1 MKKFT
6 SFLTLALGTAI
17 LITFSGC
24 LKDRCESTLTYLVY
38 KPVYVK
44 MDEVR
49 NDLRTEAPRPLKKPG
64 NIYVYGN
71 YLFVAEYREGIHVID
86 NSDPSNPVGVSF
98 IKIPGCENMAV
109 RGNIMYANSYVDLV
123 SLNISNPQ
131 SVQLVCRTNDM
142 FEALG
147 LYQDLGHLVYYEQ
160 TSETVERPCDS
171 PVYYYEDFSGWGRPG
186 LKDVLF
192 VNASFDNNA
201 SGSESNAP
209 AGVGGS
215 MARFT
220 LAANRLYSVGNY
232 DLKVFGL
239 NGEGCA
245 TLNNTVN
252 LGWGIETI
260 FPYQDKLFIGSS
272 SGMFIYDNSNPDQP
286 TQLAAFA
293 HARACDPVYVS
304 GNTAYVTLR
313 DGTECTG
320 FANQLDV
327 INITNIT
334 NPVLLKSYPMH
345 NPHGLSISDDNLF
358 LCEGNQGLKIFD
370 VSEWAKIDQR
380 LLSHQNDFFAFDVIT
395 LGDKKLAIVVGK
407 DGLHQFDYSDP
418 ADPKALSLIP
428 VQQ

>member
-6 SFLTLALGTAI
+6 SFLTLVLGTAI

-24 LKDRCESTLTYLVY
+24 LKDKCESTLIYQVY
-38 KPVYVK
+38 QPVYVK

-49 NDLRTEAPRPLKKPG
+49 NDLRTEAPRAVKKPG
-64 NIYVYGN
+64 NIYVYDN
-71 YLFVAEYREGIHVID
+71 YLFIAEQREGIHVID
-86 NSDPSNPVGVSF
+86 NSNPSSPVNVSF

-109 RGNIMYANSYVDLV
+109 RGNILYANSYVDLV
-123 SLNISNPQ
+123 SLDISNPQ
-131 SVQLVCRTNDM
+131 SVQLICRTNDM
-142 FEALG
+142 FEPIAL
-147 LYQDLGHLVYYEQ
+147 YEDLGYLVYYEP
-160 TSETVERPCDS
+160 TTETVERPCDT
-171 PVYYYEDFSGWGRPG
+171 PVYYYDFGIWGR
-186 LKDVLF
+186 KDVLF
-192 VNASFDNNA
+192 VNAAFEDSSNGS
-201 SGSESNAP
+201 SGAP

-220 LAANRLYSVGNY
+220 LTANRLYSVGNY

-239 NGEGCA
+239 NEAGCA
-245 TLNNTVN
+245 TLNNTIQ

-320 FANQLDV
+320 FVNQLDV
-327 INITNIT
+327 VDITNIT

-345 NPHGLSISDDNLF
+345 HPHGLSISEDHLF
-358 LCEGNQGLKIFD
+358 LCEGDQGMKIFD
-370 VSEWAKIDQR
+370 ASEWQKIDQR
-380 LLSHQNDFFAFDVIT
+380 LLSHQNGFFAFDVIT

-407 DGLHQFDYSDP
+407 DGLRQFDYTDP
-418 ADPKALSLIP
+418 AQPRELSLIP